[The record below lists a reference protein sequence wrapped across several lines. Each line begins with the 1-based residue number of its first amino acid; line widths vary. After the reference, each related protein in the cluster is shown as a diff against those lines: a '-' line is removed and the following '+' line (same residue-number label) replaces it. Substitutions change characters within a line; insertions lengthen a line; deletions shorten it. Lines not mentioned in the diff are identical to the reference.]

1 MIQKTGLKNAP
12 EHLGDQRCFFES
24 GNYPFGYAIILVN
37 QRRFVNPILFFRQYF
52 LPTAYCEDIVLPPP
66 PWASAYSAAPSF
78 RRLLWRFLPAPTTLY
93 IVLLHGLRI
102 PELMLLI
109 IADQF
114 ARLIPKCHHIHILV
128 LLLIVECV
136 YQIVVPRLLKP
147 RNDLLNLLHRLRIVA
162 GKQTFPHKCTS
173 APLLIVCNRRRVHV
187 KNLMFQITNH
197 NRRSVLIDDAFKVSL
212 HIGSSFLFQYK
223 RFIYRFFTPLIAAL
237 SGEAVAGYHADGK
250 YYLTKSKREIEYY
263 RKRADEMLANA
274 YPLIEIYRSKRENEL
289 NAFLLADT
297 GKPGNRR
304 SILSTLPFLP

>member
-37 QRRFVNPILFFRQYF
+37 QRRFVNPILFFRQHTIKILSY
-52 LPTAYCEDIVLPPP
+52 LRLRGHLHTALRQLFGVFYGDFCQRCPLYVVL
-66 PWASAYSAAPSF
+66 
-78 RRLLWRFLPAPTTLY
+78 
-93 IVLLHGLRI
+93 VHGLRI
-102 PELMLLI
+102 TELMLLI

-114 ARLIPKCHHIHILV
+114 ACLIPKRHHIHILV

-187 KNLMFQITNH
+187 KNLMFQITDH

-274 YPLIEIYRSKRENEL
+274 YPLIEIH
-289 NAFLLADT
+289 
-297 GKPGNRR
+297 P
-304 SILSTLPFLP
+304 